1 MQVFTIA
8 TEDCKTS
15 CNALQQNTRNMHGL
29 QSSRG
34 AGCAVIRKE
43 ISRTQAIQIAHMQAI
58 CQRDHASWEKKRLRW
73 ALRGRNTS
81 ISAQV
86 CLFSRCISGKIKNE
100 LMLVLDLTAF
110 AASGLRAG
118 LKRPVHLRLII
129 YDHLSC
135 SDEADYHGLRKK

>member
-1 MQVFTIA
+1 MRRG
-8 TEDCKTS
+8 EK
-15 CNALQQNTRNMHGL
+15 NAYDGHSAEGIPAYPPRFAFSH
-29 QSSRG
+29 
-34 AGCAVIRKE
+34 V
-43 ISRTQAIQIAHMQAI
+43 
-58 CQRDHASWEKKRLRW
+58 
-73 ALRGRNTS
+73 AL
-81 ISAQV
+81 
-86 CLFSRCISGKIKNE
+86 SGKIKNE